1 MEPIEKK
8 LTVNAS
14 VERVWKALTEPA
26 ELEKWMQMQTT
37 FSAEVGKE
45 FTFKAESS
53 EEWDGIFSCRIKE
66 LVENRRLVYTW
77 NTAFINA
84 ETLVEI
90 ELKAN
95 GSQTELTLIHSG
107 WEKLA
112 ANQEQT
118 KNSHSE
124 GWVSS
129 MAHGPDRS
137 KKRT

>member
-8 LTVNAS
+8 LNVNAS
-14 VERVWKALTEPA
+14 VERVWKALTDPA

-45 FTFKAESS
+45 FTLKAESC

-124 GWVSS
+124 GWDLRFGEKLKEL
-129 MAHGPDRS
+129 AEG
-137 KKRT
+137 